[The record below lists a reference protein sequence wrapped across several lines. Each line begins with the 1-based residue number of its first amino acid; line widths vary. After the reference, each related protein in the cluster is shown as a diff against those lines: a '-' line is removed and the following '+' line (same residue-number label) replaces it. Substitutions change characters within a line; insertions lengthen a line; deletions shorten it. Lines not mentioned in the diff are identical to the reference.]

1 MPERTGKVWL
11 DSGVADTLKS
21 WGNIEQTVAK
31 MIHNQNITSD
41 MRMIRLR
48 RVSESCFK
56 KKSTEW
62 IVAKVVG

>member
-1 MPERTGKVWL
+1 MPERSGKVWL

-31 MIHNQNITSD
+31 MIYNQNITSD

-48 RVSESCFK
+48 KSVRELLPK
-56 KKSTEW
+56 KNVQSGW
-62 IVAKVVG
+62 